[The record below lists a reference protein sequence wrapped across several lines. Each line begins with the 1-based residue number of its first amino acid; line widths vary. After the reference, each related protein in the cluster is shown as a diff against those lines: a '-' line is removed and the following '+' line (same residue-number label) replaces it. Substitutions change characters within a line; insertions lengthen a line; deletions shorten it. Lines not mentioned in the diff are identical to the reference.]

1 MVKLTSSV
9 RISLKNHPEIK
20 ESAIQ
25 QFIFDNPAVLGLGD
39 LSPIRREKIQ
49 PSGGRLDLLLSD
61 DDTRYEVEIQLGAT
75 DPSHIIRTIEYWDM
89 EKKRYP
95 QYNHCAVII
104 AEEITSRFMNVISLF
119 NGSIPLIAIQL
130 SATKI
135 GEDISLNFVKVLDRN
150 DYGTDEENEAEPTD
164 RKYWEG
170 KSKVLSFVDAIFADV
185 SKHAPGFELKYNK
198 FYIGLAQNGSAT
210 NFIFFKPKKQHVYL
224 FIAGKDEAERSEAL
238 ESSNL
243 EYDYVN
249 RERAYRIKISA
260 LKDYQA
266 NRTLLEEMIVGA
278 MEYRNV
284 SV

>member
-1 MVKLTSSV
+1 M
-9 RISLKNHPEIK
+9 
-20 ESAIQ
+20 
-25 QFIFDNPAVLGLGD
+25 
-39 LSPIRREKIQ
+39 
-49 PSGGRLDLLLSD
+49 
-61 DDTRYEVEIQLGAT
+61 
-75 DPSHIIRTIEYWDM
+75 SHIIRTIEYWDM

-130 SATKI
+130 TATKV
-135 GEDISLNFVKVLDRN
+135 GDEISLNFVKVLDRN
-150 DYGTDEENEAEPTD
+150 DYGTEDENEAELTD

-170 KSKVLSFVDAIFADV
+170 KSKVLAYVDAIFADV

-210 NFIFFKPKKQHVYL
+210 NFIYFRPKKHYVYL
-224 FIAGKDEAERSEAL
+224 FIAGKEEAERTELL
-238 ESSNL
+238 ENSDL
-243 EYDYVN
+243 EFDYTN
-249 RERAYRIKISA
+249 RDHHYRIKINS

-266 NRTLLEEMIVGA
+266 NKDLLEQMIIGA
-278 MEYRNV
+278 IEYRNV